1 MHPVWPRCSSPPSVL
16 RRVYEMSSDVTDY
29 CRQVEAHL
37 TRINGGHLV
46 RVVGPG
52 FALVKQWADEGVPLS
67 VVFRGIEH
75 KAERHAAGASKRPLR
90 IEFCEADVRAL
101 YDDWRRAIGVPAAPS
116 ADDADDAASDRPVN
130 PKRRSVPKAIDRAID
145 RLGRLAGR
153 LDLPGE
159 FRDAMS
165 RLIEQLS
172 TLREELAHTRGAV
185 RDRLLERLGSLD
197 TDLLEHARGVVPAE
211 VIRDITVRAEQ
222 DLAPYRDRL
231 SPEAWARAVSV
242 TVDRDVREHLELP
255 SLDF

>member
-1 MHPVWPRCSSPPSVL
+1 VA
-16 RRVYEMSSDVTDY
+16 DVADY

-52 FALVKQWADEGVPLS
+52 FAMVKQWADEGVPLS
-67 VVFRGIEH
+67 VVFRGIEQ
-75 KAERHAAGASKRPLR
+75 KAGRHAAGAAKRPRR

-101 YDDWRRAIGVPAAPS
+101 YDDWRRAIGVTALPTAQ
-116 ADDADDAASDRPVN
+116 ADTGVAASERSAT
-130 PKRRSVPKAIDRAID
+130 PKRRSAPKAIDRAID

-172 TLREELAHTRGAV
+172 ALREDLAHTRGV
-185 RDRLLERLGSLD
+185 SRDRVLERLAPLEGE
-197 TDLLEHARGVVPAE
+197 LLEHARGIVSADSMRE
-211 VIRDITVRAEQ
+211 ITARAEQ
-222 DLAPYRDRL
+222 DLAPYRERL
-231 SPEAWARAVSV
+231 SRDAWTRAVSV
-242 TVDRDVREHLELP
+242 TVDRGVREHLELP

>member
-1 MHPVWPRCSSPPSVL
+1 MA
-16 RRVYEMSSDVTDY
+16 DVADY

-90 IEFCEADVRAL
+90 IEFCEADVRSL
-101 YDDWRRAIGVPAAPS
+101 YDDWRRAIGVAAPPEG
-116 ADDADDAASDRPVN
+116 DDDIGASTPE
-130 PKRRSVPKAIDRAID
+130 PQATSKRKSVSRTIDRAID

-153 LDLPGE
+153 LELPDE

-165 RLIEQLS
+165 RTIEQLS
-172 TLREELAHTRGAV
+172 HLREELAHTRGEA
-185 RDRLLERLGSLD
+185 REQLLERFAPLERELLD
-197 TDLLEHARGVVPAE
+197 HARTVVQPD
-211 VIRDITVRAEQ
+211 VMRDITARAEQ
-222 DLAPYRDRL
+222 DLAPYRERL
-231 SPEAWARAVSV
+231 APDAWAKAISV
-242 TVDRDVREHLELP
+242 TVDRGVREHLELP
-255 SLDF
+255 SFDFS

>member
-1 MHPVWPRCSSPPSVL
+1 MADL
-16 RRVYEMSSDVTDY
+16 ADY

-101 YDDWRRAIGVPAAPS
+101 YDDWRRAIGVPATPT
-116 ADDADDAASDRPVN
+116 ADGDADAASDRPAS
-130 PKRRSVPKAIDRAID
+130 PKRRSVSRAIDRAID

-172 TLREELAHTRGAV
+172 TLREELAHTRGAG
-185 RDRLLERLGSLD
+185 RDRLLERLGPLEA
-197 TDLLEHARGVVPAE
+197 DLLDHARGVVPPD
-211 VIRDITVRAEQ
+211 VMRDITVRAEH
-222 DLAPYRDRL
+222 DLAPYRERL
-231 SPEAWARAVSV
+231 SPEAWTRAVTV
-242 TVDRDVREHLELP
+242 TVDRGVREHLQLP

>member
-1 MHPVWPRCSSPPSVL
+1 MA
-16 RRVYEMSSDVTDY
+16 DVVDY

-52 FALVKQWADEGVPLS
+52 FALVKQWADEGVPLA

-101 YDDWRRAIGVPAAPS
+101 YDDWRRAIGVTTSPVMEAGEDASTAAKPAS
-116 ADDADDAASDRPVN
+116 A
-130 PKRRSVPKAIDRAID
+130 KRRSVPKSIDRAIE

-153 LDLPGE
+153 LELPGE
-159 FRDAMS
+159 FRDVMS

-172 TLREELAHTRGAV
+172 SLRDELAHTRGAA
-185 RDRLLERLGSLD
+185 RDLLLERLAPLERELLD
-197 TDLLEHARGVVPAE
+197 HSRQ
-211 VIRDITVRAEQ
+211 VIPPDVLREITARAEQ

-231 SPEAWARAVSV
+231 APEAWSRAVSV
-242 TVDRDVREHLELP
+242 TVDRGVGEHLELP
-255 SLDF
+255 SLDLS

>member
-1 MHPVWPRCSSPPSVL
+1 MP
-16 RRVYEMSSDVTDY
+16 DVADY

-75 KAERHAAGASKRPLR
+75 KAERHAAGASTRPLR

-101 YDDWRRAIGVPAAPS
+101 YADWRRAIGVPASPTTE
-116 ADDADDAASDRPVN
+116 ADAGSPAS
-130 PKRRSVPKAIDRAID
+130 PKRRSVPKAIDRAVD

-153 LDLPGE
+153 LELPEE

-172 TLREELAHTRGAV
+172 TLRQELAHTRGAA
-185 RDRLLERLGSLD
+185 RDRLLERLGPLEA
-197 TDLLEHARGVVPAE
+197 DLLDHARAIVPPD
-211 VIRDITVRAEQ
+211 VRRDLTSRAEQ

-242 TVDRDVREHLELP
+242 TVDRGIREHLELP